1 MIKTQAQLAALLN
14 SIYPTREFKWEGAQ
28 NAAEMPYIVYRREQS
43 SNFAADNRAY
53 VKRKSYYTVWLY
65 FPTDSFEPEERLEQA
80 FDENE
85 IFYNSEQDKASDLDL
100 GEFSDE
106 ELFDTSGGD
115 FYINTYNISL

>member
-1 MIKTQAQLAALLN
+1 MIKTQAQLAALFN

-85 IFYNSEQDKASDLDL
+85 IFITASRTRQATL
-100 GEFSDE
+100 
-106 ELFDTSGGD
+106 T
-115 FYINTYNISL
+115 